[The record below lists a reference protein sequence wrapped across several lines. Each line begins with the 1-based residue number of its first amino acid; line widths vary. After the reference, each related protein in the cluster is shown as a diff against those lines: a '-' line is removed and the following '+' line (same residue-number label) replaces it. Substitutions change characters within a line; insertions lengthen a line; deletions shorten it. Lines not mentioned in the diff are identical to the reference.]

1 MTRAWLALALALA
14 PAAAR
19 AQGPGAAPDPSDM
32 CARPG
37 ACGTISGPV
46 KAGGDRTAVADVAV
60 IAVPASSRKL
70 RAIDDPASDRPAWIR
85 QARTGADGALELTT
99 PPGLVRLV
107 IVAPGFERFEAV
119 VEVAVGEVTPIKL
132 FPRPL
137 GLNPYRTVVRA
148 PVESAR
154 VPSPATRTLSREEIA
169 TLPGSQGDPLRAL
182 QNLPG
187 VARTPGGLG
196 LLVLRGAAPNQSLVF
211 VGEHPVP
218 RAFHVL
224 SLASVV
230 PADVIDRIDFVPGN
244 FDGRYGN
251 ATGGVVVIEPRRGR
265 RDGFHGFGEVDLA
278 AASALVEGP
287 VGKRGG
293 SFVVAAQRAYI
304 DGVLIAAQKLLGEQ
318 DFLLPRYWDYQ
329 AMFDHPLPG
338 GGTISARVI
347 GSGDRI
353 RLRGDDFDK
362 PGQKQLLF
370 DFRSDFHRADIVVRK
385 RLGDWR
391 FMVSP
396 AFRYQ
401 VGRSEITRQMAEQF
415 RRDYVTS
422 LRAEA
427 VRDLSQRLSLVFGA
441 DLQVDAFSAQTIVE
455 NSGVGEPPKTQDARG
470 TETWVGA
477 YTTARLRLGPLLL
490 TPGVRASGFVVGAAR
505 EFSVD
510 PRLNARI
517 DLAERWNIRLGV
529 GAYSQPRVR
538 RYAADGRLVPGGA
551 RLGNDNLILPGF
563 FSNFEPVVTFEPL
576 QDTLRVQRAVQAS
589 VTVAHHML
597 AGYDIEL
604 TGFWREQDNAV
615 PPAFEGNQQVATTT
629 RNYGLELLI
638 RKPLTR
644 RLYGWIAYTLMRNRT
659 HADPLGDF
667 PGGWFTDDFD
677 QRHNLVVIASYKLP
691 RGWQVG
697 GRFRLVSGTPYTPIL
712 GALQSQG
719 SFTPISGDYN
729 SARFPPFHQLDLRV
743 DRRWIVRRV
752 SVTAYLDV
760 QNVYNRSNVE
770 AYIYTY
776 DYSSAA
782 GGIGL
787 PIFPSI
793 GVRVDF

>member
-1 MTRAWLALALALA
+1 MSRAGLVLALALA

-19 AQGPGAAPDPSDM
+19 AQEAAPDPSDM
-32 CARPG
+32 CEQPG
-37 ACGTISGPV
+37 ACGRIAGPV

-60 IAVPASSRKL
+60 IAVPASSRRL
-70 RAIDDPASDRPAWIR
+70 RAVDDPASDRPAWIR
-85 QARTGADGALELTT
+85 QARTGADGALDLAT

-119 VEVAVGEVTPIKL
+119 VEVAVGETTPVKL

-293 SFVVAAQRAYI
+293 SFVVAAQRAYV

-329 AMFDHPLPG
+329 AMFDHPLRG

-353 RLRGDDFDK
+353 RLRGDDLDN
-362 PGQKQLLF
+362 PGQKTLLF
-370 DFRSDFHRADIVVRK
+370 DFRSDFHRADVVVRK
-385 RLGDWR
+385 RVGDWR

-401 VGRSEITRQMAEQF
+401 VGRSELTRQMSNQF

-441 DLQVDAFSAQTIVE
+441 DLQVDAYAAQTNVE
-455 NSGVGEPPKTQDARG
+455 GTNGVGGEPPKTQDAHG

-517 DLAERWNIRLGV
+517 DIAERWNVRLGV
-529 GAYSQPRVR
+529 GAYSQPRVV

-551 RLGNDNLILPGF
+551 RLGNDNLVLPAF

-576 QDTLRVQRAVQAS
+576 QNTLRVARAVQAS
-589 VTVAHHML
+589 ATVAHHML

-604 TGFWREQDNAV
+604 TGFWREQDNGI
-615 PPAFEGNQQVATTT
+615 PPIVDTT
-629 RNYGLELLI
+629 RLPATKTRTYGLELLI
-638 RKPLTR
+638 RRPLTR
-644 RLYGWIAYTLMRNRT
+644 RLYGWIAYTLMRNQT
-659 HADPLGDF
+659 HVDASGDD
-667 PGGWFTDDFD
+667 PGGWFTADFD
-677 QRHNLVVIASYKLP
+677 QRHNLAVIASYKLP
-691 RGWQVG
+691 HNWQIG
-697 GRFRLVSGTPYTPIL
+697 GRFRLVSGSPYTPVL
-712 GALQSQG
+712 GALQYQG
-719 SFTPISGDYN
+719 TFTPISGEFN

-760 QNVYNRSNVE
+760 QNVYNRNNIE

-782 GGIGL
+782 GGVGL

-793 GVRVDF
+793 GLRVDF